1 MTEDSAAG
9 ALRAASRA
17 LGRRDLSTAA
27 LDERLRRAGFSAE
40 ARAEA
45 IARLVEAGYLDDER
59 FALER
64 ACRLA
69 ERGAGDEAIRHDLQ
83 DKSVEL
89 ELVDRALASLE
100 PESERAVR
108 IAARLGGGVRAA
120 RALARKGFA
129 ADSIESALTGAIAEE
144 PRPALGLE
152 RAIRHFACIDDISES
167 DTTERTRPG
176 HDENTA
182 ERSEEGHES
191 AVS

>member
-1 MTEDSAAG
+1 MTENSAAG
-9 ALRAASRA
+9 ALRAACRA
-17 LGRRDLSTAA
+17 LGRRDLSAAA
-27 LDERLRRAGFSAE
+27 LDERLRLAGFSAE

-45 IARLVEAGYLDDER
+45 SARLVEAGYLDDER

-83 DKSVEL
+83 EKGVAHEP
-89 ELVDRALASLE
+89 VDRALASLE

-129 ADSIESALTGAIAEE
+129 ADWIESALTGAIAEE
-144 PRPALGLE
+144 PRPALGLA
-152 RAIRHFACIDDISES
+152 RTIRHFACTDDISES
-167 DTTERTRPG
+167 DTTESTSPD
-176 HDENTA
+176 HDEDTT
-182 ERSEEGHES
+182 ERSEEGDES